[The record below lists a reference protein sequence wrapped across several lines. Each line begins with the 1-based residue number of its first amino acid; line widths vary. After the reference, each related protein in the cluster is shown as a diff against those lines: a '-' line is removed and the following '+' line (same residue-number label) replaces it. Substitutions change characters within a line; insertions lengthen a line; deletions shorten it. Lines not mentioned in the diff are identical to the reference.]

1 MKIII
6 LISSTSDGTCKN
18 DLLKKLSMIKLL
30 ATFPMFKILKYLFLL
45 VTKKSFTLL
54 KKGTSSSKMFLNL
67 FNNVSLNKTYRNIN
81 KIKKVLKFLNGRKLS
96 KKSPVI
102 KAVSSWI
109 NRLVSNKKQKNS
121 NPFDYFF
128 ILFFV
133 LSYNAQLNAVFIILL
148 KLKKWEINKFFL

>member
-18 DLLKKLSMIKLL
+18 DLFKNLSMIKLL
-30 ATFPMFKILKYLFLL
+30 ATFPMFKILKYLFLS
-45 VTKKSFTLL
+45 VTKKFFTLL
-54 KKGTSSSKMFLNL
+54 KKETSSSKVFLNL
-67 FNNVSLNKTYRNIN
+67 FNNVNLNKIFRNIN

-128 ILFFV
+128 ILFFCTK
-133 LSYNAQLNAVFIILL
+133 LQCSTQCCFYNII
-148 KLKKWEINKFFL
+148 KT

>member
-18 DLLKKLSMIKLL
+18 DLFKKLSMIKLL
-30 ATFPMFKILKYLFLL
+30 ATFLMFKILKYLFLS

-67 FNNVSLNKTYRNIN
+67 FNNVSLNKIFRNIN
-81 KIKKVLKFLNGRKLS
+81 KTKKVLKFLNGRKLS

-109 NRLVSNKKQKNS
+109 NHPVSNKKQKNS
-121 NPFDYFF
+121 NLFDDFF
-128 ILFFV
+128 ILFFCTK
-133 LSYNAQLNAVFIILL
+133 LQCSTQCCFYKII
-148 KLKKWEINKFFL
+148 KT